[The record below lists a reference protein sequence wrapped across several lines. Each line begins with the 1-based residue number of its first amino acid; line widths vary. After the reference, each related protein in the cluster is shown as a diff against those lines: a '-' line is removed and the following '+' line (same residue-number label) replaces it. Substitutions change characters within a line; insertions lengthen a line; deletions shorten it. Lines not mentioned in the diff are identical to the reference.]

1 MNYVGDFK
9 MLIHTFIKSF
19 LILTIS
25 FCFIGNNQESKNES
39 KQSEIIQKQ
48 LEEAINIYEKKKE
61 LFLTNVTEVF
71 DKKEKNARDKVDLKL
86 INSIKNERESFLKF
100 GKEPSIFY
108 ITDQK
113 RALEIAKLDLLKAYE
128 NSIKETIKLK
138 LDHDAEKYSNDFSVL
153 KREKLLQFM
162 IKNDKD
168 MKVDENKEKSEI
180 KNIQKKLQAKLA
192 GKTVFNPKTNEV
204 TITYDFQNKNQLNDF
219 ELSGKPILSRGLIY
233 ISPSDKIIHKVNFK
247 SLRVT
252 GVYTFNNLQGLHVQT
267 SNGSGFKFY
276 VNGGIRNVELLG
288 GERVIALGN
297 NGSPKPNTPV
307 EFKLSVSEEK
317 VDLIIERTT
326 VGASYKQKNA
336 GQLILGGGNGGNSF
350 GRILIQGV
358 VSEDW
363 MDSFLEPKE

>member
-1 MNYVGDFK
+1 
-9 MLIHTFIKSF
+9 MLSNIFLTSF

-25 FCFIGNNQESKNES
+25 FCVIGNNQESKNES

-48 LEEAINIYEKKKE
+48 LEDAINIYEKKKE
-61 LFLTNVTEVF
+61 LFKNNVVEVF
-71 DKKEKNARDKVDLKL
+71 DKKEKNAREKVDLKL
-86 INSIKNERESFLKF
+86 ITSIKNERDSFLKF
-100 GKEPSIFY
+100 GKEPSVFY

-113 RALEIAKLDLLKAYE
+113 RALELAKFDLLKAYE
-128 NSIKETIKLK
+128 NSIKETIKFK
-138 LDHDAEKYSNDFSVL
+138 LDPDAEKYTNDFSAL

-162 IKNDKD
+162 IKNDIDKNG
-168 MKVDENKEKSEI
+168 KVDENKEISEMKS
-180 KNIQKKLQAKLA
+180 IQKKLQAKLS
-192 GKTVFNPKTNEV
+192 GKTVFNPKTNELTV
-204 TITYDFQNKNQLNDF
+204 TYDFQNKNQLNDF
-219 ELSGKPILSRGLIY
+219 ELSGKPILSKGLLQIK
-233 ISPSDKIIHKVNFK
+233 PSDKITHKINFK
-247 SLRVT
+247 SLKVT

-276 VNGGIRNVELLG
+276 VNGGIRNTELLG
-288 GERVIALGN
+288 GEKVIALGN
-297 NGSPKPNTPV
+297 KGAPKPNTPV

-317 VDLIIERTT
+317 VDLIIEKTI

-363 MDSFLEPKE
+363 MSSFFETKE